1 MSNRRHVLGLLG
13 GALAAP
19 AFIRT
24 ARAQSAP
31 LRIATIPFDV
41 GMEVYIARELGLFA
55 KHGFPDVTI
64 QPIDSGA
71 AVSAA
76 VAGGAID
83 IGVSNIVTLANAF
96 GKNIPFT
103 IVAPG
108 AMYSSAAPTS
118 VLMVPINSTLKTASD
133 LHGKIV
139 AVNNLGAL
147 AQFAPM
153 AWMDKNGGDSSLA
166 KYAEMPEPQ
175 IMADLANGRVD
186 AGLVIEPFIS
196 AARANSRVFANV
208 FDAVAPAFMIVA
220 HFAMIP
226 WAKANP
232 DLIHRFQAVIAE
244 AAVWGNANHAKS
256 AEMLSGVSK
265 LSPAAISHMNRVVY
279 AERID
284 LPEIQSVIDV
294 TSKYG
299 GIKAFAARNLIL
311 SA

>member
-1 MSNRRHVLGLLG
+1 MRNRRQVLGMLG
-13 GALAAP
+13 GAVAAP

-41 GMEVYIARELGLFA
+41 GMEVYFARELGLFE
-55 KHGFPDVTI
+55 KHGFPNVTI

-71 AVSAA
+71 AISAA
-76 VAGGAID
+76 VAGGAVD
-83 IGVSNIVTLANAF
+83 IGVSNVVTLANAF

-108 AMYSSAAPTS
+108 GMYSSEAPTS
-118 VLMVPINSTLKTASD
+118 VLMVPQNSTLKTARD
-133 LHGKIV
+133 LNGKVI
-139 AVNNLGAL
+139 AVNNLGAV

-153 AWMDKNGGDSSLA
+153 AWMDKNGGDSSSA
-166 KYAEMPEPQ
+166 KFIEMPEPQ
-175 IMADLANGRVD
+175 IMSDLATGRID

-196 AARANSRVFANV
+196 AAKANSRVFADV

-232 DLIHRFQAVIAE
+232 DVIHRFQTVIAE
-244 AAVWGNANHAKS
+244 AAVWGNANHVKS
-256 AEMLSGVSK
+256 AEILAGVSK

-279 AERID
+279 GERID
-284 LPEIQSVIDV
+284 LPQIQSVIDV

-299 GIKAFAARNLIL
+299 GIKPFSARSLIYN
-311 SA
+311 A